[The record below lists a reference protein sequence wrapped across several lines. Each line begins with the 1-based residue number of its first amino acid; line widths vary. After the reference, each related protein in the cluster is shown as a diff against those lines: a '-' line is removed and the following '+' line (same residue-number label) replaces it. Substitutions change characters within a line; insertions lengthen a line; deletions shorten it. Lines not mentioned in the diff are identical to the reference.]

1 MKIRIVVYAL
11 LVVLLL
17 TGCADLFAP
26 LPPLPEMIVL
36 PSATATPIPPTETTT
51 PTATLTLTPTETMI
65 PSSTPF
71 PTETPI
77 FTLTPFPTSTI
88 TLTATKRPPYYISRG
103 DLHMHTTCS
112 DGEDSYEDM
121 VRMALVWHYDFIAI
135 TDHHMC
141 NDVKDACRSETRLA
155 CLYGQEVAGDKIS
168 KIEILAIGITTPIA
182 AGKSAAE
189 IVQLIHAQGGI
200 AIAAH
205 PWGEN
210 GIQRFSQDQLLNSGL
225 DAMECMTD
233 GTMPFSFDTGA
244 LPCVYD
250 SDAHSTFTLD
260 PEHSNTC
267 DMRIRSVGDLLIA
280 IQSGRCHKG
289 EKQ

>member
-1 MKIRIVVYAL
+1 MKKHFAVYIL
-11 LVVLLL
+11 MVSLLL
-17 TGCADLFAP
+17 SGCSKLFAP

-36 PSATATPIPPTETTT
+36 PSATVTPIPPTLTAT
-51 PTATLTLTPTETMI
+51 PTTILTLTPTETLA

-77 FTLTPFPTSTI
+77 FTLTPFPSPTTTI
-88 TLTATKRPPYYISRG
+88 TSTKRPPYYLSRG

-112 DGEDSYEDM
+112 DGKNTYDEM
-121 VRMALVWHYDFIAI
+121 VKMALVWNYGFIAI

-141 NDVKDACRSETRLA
+141 NDVKDLCRSDDRLT
-155 CLYGQEVAGDKIS
+155 CIYGQEVAGDTKTQ
-168 KIEILAIGITTPIA
+168 IEILAIGITTPIA
-182 AGKSAAE
+182 PGKSAPE

-210 GIQRFSQDQLLNSGL
+210 GKQRFSQEQLLYSGL

-233 GTMPFSFDTGA
+233 GSKPFDFDTSS

-280 IQSGRCHKG
+280 IQSGRCHQG